1 MPRGRKKENIPPFLS
16 GYVVSEER
24 NVQRNININLYL
36 STERNVAADSVV
48 RRSDC
53 GGASSQGGKR
63 AAFTGKGSNDL
74 QQRRVVQTNL
84 SCPYWPFQDATGG
97 SSPKRQSN
105 LASKLQR
112 GASGDSEFTSDAP
125 IPCPSLCSCSE
136 QLGLKGNPPSHLS
149 SRSHYVS
156 HDCGTLSKNR
166 MGSEDQYGSKPSHV
180 CASRRICGHLGD
192 CRGCFSP
199 AELPV
204 TSAPGSG
211 SCQCPPT
218 SPSKS
223 DDSFHRGPG
232 LTLHHLNSS
241 TLVESTGSSAALQ
254 TLLKSSRTSADLHR
268 SIRQLKREAASSMG
282 ALSSSP
288 WESKRPLFPCQPLR
302 NPQVSTSTVLS
313 AVEHLAAGESYA
325 RQASVKWRAPF
336 PRDWGGTSTE
346 GKPISVVYRCDNAG
360 LQTCPTEA
368 LDQSGFRGGFDLTSL
383 ALRGEDLCSKT
394 SIRYLECC
402 SGGGWRT
409 RERTGACGCSKT
421 CCHQKAADPEELA
434 SGALCRSE
442 LSLSDHALS
451 LLSFDSLEVSLKT
464 LCADSPANLGSPVC
478 VSLSVHSPACRFRNG
493 NQDSDLCEA
502 GGELGEDSGGPTL
515 SAREHAA
522 DLPHWKLGRFGE
534 HWQAANSIGA
544 TVVGSSGNGSP
555 NSMPGDCWPDA
566 ENSQGGGPSAEQTG
580 KRTTALYDEESN
592 NRMDDKQK
600 EDLESMEKKRN
611 RPLPQRVDPQLEKC
625 FVAWRNHVSGKTATA
640 QALYERQLLRKG
652 LAALRWAVQLR
663 KVQAGIAQ
671 RNHILVV
678 LAASFRKWQD
688 ALAKQRKAPPSPQQ
702 EAANPIRGA
711 PTTPEAGG
719 VRMSPNLCH
728 LPAEHLEDA
737 ARYSR
742 AEGNLWT
749 QLHCQQGGGETCRKA
764 AALRD
769 VRRLAAAFRLWR
781 LQKERLEKEEI
792 RAQEAL
798 ALLEK
803 KRLVSAFEAWRS
815 RYRAARRILPLVAQ
829 VQKGLLS
836 RCFQAWKSVADREAL
851 CRHSREGL
859 RLESLRVHFHQWAL
873 MLQVREKARKTLLE
887 LWDLKRKRAH
897 AGNMDAAEKV
907 PAAHARW
914 SQKSGADALDDFYH
928 ALTLQQAFRTWELR
942 WRESQRATAFRRVS
956 ERRQLRE
963 ALGLWR
969 LKTLCP
975 HPLGLGPGD
984 LAEDLLLASPD
995 SEESS
1000 LSSGFH
1006 SNVPAPP
1013 LSSGSLDK
1021 ERSSEDSSQA
1031 SSSSSFAIEDSGHL
1045 PHHGSPS
1052 PSHFSSESQD
1062 LAAADLLMQAPFP
1075 LGYGHTQNRRQL
1087 LAKCFAFWSA
1097 RTVQNLKAEQH
1108 RKRALLSRAFTS
1120 WSAAA
1125 ACFSTWRT
1133 TLACLER
1140 ARRQRLLASSFGKWK
1155 AEFLRAERRRKD
1167 ERPRRRLAGYGATWR
1182 WRKAIRGSWA
1192 LRFSSIS
1199 QASGYWTRAATFR
1212 QCVRRQSGF
1221 IGSRKFLK
1229 APLLW
1234 PSRRRRTS
1242 DEAPRPGLAIRSR
1255 LTCSSFRVWLTLYRC
1270 QSKTLGPQ
1278 RAPMHLEAVGQ
1289 GSRHGWSQE
1298 TRPEMTLFAVGR
1310 RWLGRKYLTRWKH
1323 RVLLR
1328 RFQHRK
1334 EKRCLAGAWV
1344 VWKDSC
1350 QTELA
1355 VQALVRQRLAQWS
1368 WAVWRRRCLQ
1378 SWVAERFLAGEERQ
1392 LLEQAFGRWRQL
1404 TASRSEG
1411 RGDF

>member
-16 GYVVSEER
+16 GYVASEQT

-36 STERNVAADSVV
+36 STERNVTADSVV
-48 RRSDC
+48 RRPDC
-53 GGASSQGGKR
+53 GGASAQGGKR
-63 AAFTGKGSNDL
+63 AVFAGKGSNDL
-74 QQRRVVQTNL
+74 QQHRAVQTNL

-97 SSPKRQSN
+97 SLPKRPSN

-112 GASGDSEFTSDAP
+112 GASGDSEFTRDAP
-125 IPCPSLCSCSE
+125 ISCPSLCSCSE

-149 SRSHYVS
+149 SRSRDAS

-166 MGSEDQYGSKPSHV
+166 MGSEAQYGSEPSHV
-180 CASRRICGHLGD
+180 CASRRICGHLRD
-192 CRGCFSP
+192 CGACFSP

-204 TSAPGSG
+204 TSPPGSV
-211 SCQCPPT
+211 SCRCPPT
-218 SPSKS
+218 SPSRS
-223 DDSFHRGPG
+223 ADSFHRGPG
-232 LTLHHLNSS
+232 LTLDHLNSS
-241 TLVESTGSSAALQ
+241 TLVESAGSSAALQ

-268 SIRQLKREAASSMG
+268 SIRQLKQEAVASMG
-282 ALSSSP
+282 ALGSSP
-288 WESKRPLFPCQPLR
+288 WESKRPLFPCHPLR
-302 NPQVSTSTVLS
+302 NPQVSASTVLN
-313 AVEHLAAGESYA
+313 AVEHLAVGESYA

-336 PRDWGGTSTE
+336 PRDWGITSTV
-346 GKPISVVYRCDNAG
+346 GKPTSVVYRCDNAG
-360 LQTCPTEA
+360 LQTCRTEA
-368 LDQSGFRGGFDLTSL
+368 LDQSGFRGLVDLTSL
-383 ALRGEDLCSKT
+383 ALQGEDLCSKT

-402 SGGGWRT
+402 SCGVWQT
-409 RERTGACGCSKT
+409 PERTGACGCSKT
-421 CCHQKAADPEELA
+421 HCHRKAADPEELA
-434 SGALCRSE
+434 SGALRRSE

-478 VSLSVHSPACRFRNG
+478 VSLAVHSPACRFRNG
-493 NQDSDLCEA
+493 AQDSDVREA
-502 GGELGEDSGGPTL
+502 GGELGEDGGAPTL
-515 SAREHAA
+515 SAGEHAA
-522 DLPHWKLGRFGE
+522 DLAHWKLGRFGE
-534 HWQAANSIGA
+534 HWQAADSIGA
-544 TVVGSSGNGSP
+544 AVVGRSGNGSP
-555 NSMPGDCWPDA
+555 NSVPADCWPDA
-566 ENSQGGGPSAEQTG
+566 ENSQGGGLSAEQTG
-580 KRTTALYDEESN
+580 KRTTALCDEESN
-592 NRMDDKQK
+592 NRMGDKQK

-611 RPLPQRVDPQLEKC
+611 RPLPQRVEPQLEKC
-625 FVAWRNHVSGKTATA
+625 FVAWRNHVSGKAA
-640 QALYERQLLRKG
+640 AARALYEHQLLRKG

-688 ALAKQRKAPPSPQQ
+688 ALAKQRKAQPSPQL
-702 EAANPIRGA
+702 EAASPSRGP

-742 AEGNLWT
+742 AEGNLWM
-749 QLHCQQGGGETCRKA
+749 QLRRRQGGGESCRKA
-764 AALRD
+764 VALRD
-769 VRRLAAAFRLWR
+769 VRRLAAFRLWR

-829 VQKGLLS
+829 VQRGLLS
-836 RCFQAWKSVADREAL
+836 RCFHAWKSVADREAL
-851 CRHSREGL
+851 CRHSRERL

-897 AGNMDAAEKV
+897 AENMDAAEKV

-914 SQKSGADALDDFYH
+914 SQKSGSDALDDFYR

-956 ERRQLRE
+956 ERQQLRE

-969 LKTLCP
+969 RKTLCP

-984 LAEDLLLASPD
+984 LTEDLLLASPD

-1021 ERSSEDSSQA
+1021 ESSSEESSQA
-1031 SSSSSFAIEDSGHL
+1031 SISSSLTIEDSRHL
-1045 PHHGSPS
+1045 PPHGSPS
-1052 PSHFSSESQD
+1052 PSHFPSASQD
-1062 LAAADLLMQAPFP
+1062 LAATALNMQAPFP

-1125 ACFSTWRT
+1125 TRFPSWRT
-1133 TLACLER
+1133 TLACLES
-1140 ARRQRLLASSFGKWK
+1140 ARGQRLLASYFGRWK
-1155 AEFLRAERRRKD
+1155 AEFQRAERRRKD
-1167 ERPRRRLAGYGATWR
+1167 GRPRRRLAGYGAMWR

-1192 LRFSSIS
+1192 LRFSSVS
-1199 QASGYWTRAATFR
+1199 QASNYWTRAATFR

-1221 IGSRKFLK
+1221 IGARKFLK

-1234 PSRRRRTS
+1234 PSRCRWTS
-1242 DEAPRPGLAIRSR
+1242 DEAPWPGLAIRSR
-1255 LTCSSFRVWLTLYRC
+1255 LTSSSFRIWLTLYRC

-1278 RAPMHLEAVGQ
+1278 LTPMHPEAVGQ
-1289 GSRHGWSQE
+1289 VSIHGWNQE
-1298 TRPEMTLFAVGR
+1298 TRPETTPSAVGR
-1310 RWLGRKYLTRWKH
+1310 RWLGRKYLARWRH
-1323 RVLLR
+1323 HVLLR

-1334 EKRCLAGAWV
+1334 EKWRLARAWV

>member
-1 MPRGRKKENIPPFLS
+1 MPRGKKKENIPPFLS
-16 GYVVSEER
+16 GYVASEQT

-48 RRSDC
+48 CRSDC
-53 GGASSQGGKR
+53 RGASAQGEKR
-63 AAFTGKGSNDL
+63 AAFAGKGSNDL
-74 QQRRVVQTNL
+74 QQHRAVQTNL

-97 SSPKRQSN
+97 SLPKQQSN

-112 GASGDSEFTSDAP
+112 GASGDSEFTRDAL
-125 IPCPSLCSCSE
+125 ISCPSLCSCSE

-149 SRSHYVS
+149 SRSRHVS

-166 MGSEDQYGSKPSHV
+166 MGSEDRYGSKPSHV

-192 CRGCFSP
+192 CGGYFSP

-204 TSAPGSG
+204 TSAPGSV
-211 SCQCPPT
+211 SCRCPPT
-218 SPSKS
+218 SLSRS

-232 LTLHHLNSS
+232 LTLDHLNSS
-241 TLVESTGSSAALQ
+241 TLVESARSSVALQ
-254 TLLKSSRTSADLHR
+254 TLLKSSQTSADLHR
-268 SIRQLKREAASSMG
+268 SIRQLKREATSMG
-282 ALSSSP
+282 ALGSSP

-302 NPQVSTSTVLS
+302 SPQVSASTVLS
-313 AVEHLAAGESYA
+313 SVEHLAAGESYA

-336 PRDWGGTSTE
+336 PRDWGGTSTV
-346 GKPISVVYRCDNAG
+346 GKPTSIVYRCDNAG
-360 LQTCPTEA
+360 LQTCPMEA
-368 LDQSGFRGGFDLTSL
+368 LDQSGFHGGVDLASL

-402 SGGGWRT
+402 LGGGWRT
-409 RERTGACGCSKT
+409 PERTGACDCSKT
-421 CCHQKAADPEELA
+421 RCHRKAADPEELA
-434 SGALCRSE
+434 SGALRRSE

-478 VSLSVHSPACRFRNG
+478 VSLAVHSPACWFRNG
-493 NQDSDLCEA
+493 AQDSDVCEA
-502 GGELGEDSGGPTL
+502 GGELGEDGGGPTL
-515 SAREHAA
+515 SAGEHAA
-522 DLPHWKLGRFGE
+522 DLPHWKLSRFGE
-534 HWQAANSIGA
+534 HWQAADSIGA
-544 TVVGSSGNGSP
+544 AVVGRSGNGSP
-555 NSMPGDCWPDA
+555 NSVPDDCWPDA
-566 ENSQGGGPSAEQTG
+566 ENGQGGGPSTEQTG

-592 NRMDDKQK
+592 NRMDDK

-611 RPLPQRVDPQLEKC
+611 RPLPKRVDPQLEKC
-625 FVAWRNHVSGKTATA
+625 FVAWRNNVSGKTAA
-640 QALYERQLLRKG
+640 ARALYEHQLLRKG

-688 ALAKQRKAPPSPQQ
+688 ALVKQRKAQPSLQQ
-702 EAANPIRGA
+702 EAASPSRGP
-711 PTTPEAGG
+711 PTTPGGGG
-719 VRMSPNLCH
+719 VRMSPNPCH
-728 LPAEHLEDA
+728 LPAEYLEDA

-749 QLHCQQGGGETCRKA
+749 QLRHQQGGGETCRKA

-769 VRRLAAAFRLWR
+769 VRRLAAFRLWR

-815 RYRAARRILPLVAQ
+815 RYRAARRILPLVTQ
-829 VQKGLLS
+829 VQRGLLS
-836 RCFQAWKSVADREAL
+836 RCFQAWKSVTDREVL
-851 CRHSREGL
+851 CRHSRERL
-859 RLESLRVHFHQWAL
+859 RLETLRVHFHQWAL

-887 LWDLKRKRAH
+887 LWDLKRRRAH
-897 AGNMDAAEKV
+897 GGNMDAAEKV
-907 PAAHARW
+907 PAAQARW
-914 SQKSGADALDDFYH
+914 SQKSGADALDDFYR

-956 ERRQLRE
+956 ERQQLRE

-984 LAEDLLLASPD
+984 LTEDLLLASPD

-1021 ERSSEDSSQA
+1021 EGSSEDGSQA
-1031 SSSSSFAIEDSGHL
+1031 SISSSLTIEDSGRL
-1045 PHHGSPS
+1045 PPHGSPS
-1052 PSHFSSESQD
+1052 PSHFPSESQD
-1062 LAAADLLMQAPFP
+1062 LAAADLC
-1075 LGYGHTQNRRQL
+1075 HTQNRRQL

-1125 ACFSTWRT
+1125 AHFSTWRT
-1133 TLACLER
+1133 TLACLES
-1140 ARRQRLLASSFGKWK
+1140 ARGQRLLASCFGRWK
-1155 AEFLRAERRRKD
+1155 AEFLRADRRRKD
-1167 ERPRRRLAGYGATWR
+1167 GRPRRRLAGYGAMWR
-1182 WRKAIRGSWA
+1182 WRKAIRGSRA
-1192 LRFSSIS
+1192 LRFSSVS
-1199 QASGYWTRAATFR
+1199 QASNYWTRAATFR

-1221 IGSRKFLK
+1221 IGARKFLK
-1229 APLLW
+1229 SPLLW

-1242 DEAPRPGLAIRSR
+1242 EEAPQPGLAIHSR
-1255 LTCSSFRVWLTLYRC
+1255 LISSSFRVWLTLYRC

-1278 RAPMHLEAVGQ
+1278 RAPMHLEAAGQ
-1289 GSRHGWSQE
+1289 GSRHGWNQE
-1298 TRPEMTLFAVGR
+1298 TRPETTPSAVGR
-1310 RWLGRKYLTRWKH
+1310 RWLGRKYLARWRH
-1323 RVLLR
+1323 HVLLR

-1334 EKRCLAGAWV
+1334 EKRRLARAWV

>member
-1 MPRGRKKENIPPFLS
+1 MTNW
-16 GYVVSEER
+16 
-24 NVQRNININLYL
+24 
-36 STERNVAADSVV
+36 
-48 RRSDC
+48 
-53 GGASSQGGKR
+53 
-63 AAFTGKGSNDL
+63 DL
-74 QQRRVVQTNL
+74 KSWAL
-84 SCPYWPFQDATGG
+84 SCLERLSWLAHFGFRALSVPSAAGENPARWGVVVVPRPQPIKVREANTKGHLLLPHTLPHRCGRSRENAPRCRSEGKKRPEKHQHQSVPVHGKECSSRLRCPQDATGG

-836 RCFQAWKSVADREAL
+836 R
-851 CRHSREGL
+851 
-859 RLESLRVHFHQWAL
+859 
-873 MLQVREKARKTLLE
+873 
-887 LWDLKRKRAH
+887 
-897 AGNMDAAEKV
+897 
-907 PAAHARW
+907 
-914 SQKSGADALDDFYH
+914 
-928 ALTLQQAFRTWELR
+928 
-942 WRESQRATAFRRVS
+942 
-956 ERRQLRE
+956 
-963 ALGLWR
+963 
-969 LKTLCP
+969 
-975 HPLGLGPGD
+975 
-984 LAEDLLLASPD
+984 
-995 SEESS
+995 
-1000 LSSGFH
+1000 
-1006 SNVPAPP
+1006 
-1013 LSSGSLDK
+1013 
-1021 ERSSEDSSQA
+1021 
-1031 SSSSSFAIEDSGHL
+1031 
-1045 PHHGSPS
+1045 
-1052 PSHFSSESQD
+1052 HFSSESQD

>member
-16 GYVVSEER
+16 GYVASEQT

-36 STERNVAADSVV
+36 STERNVAADSIVP
-48 RRSDC
+48 RSDC
-53 GGASSQGGKR
+53 GGASAQGGKR
-63 AAFTGKGSNDL
+63 AVFAGKGSNDL
-74 QQRRVVQTNL
+74 QQHRAVQTNL

-97 SSPKRQSN
+97 SLPKRQSN

-112 GASGDSEFTSDAP
+112 GASGDSEFTRDAP
-125 IPCPSLCSCSE
+125 ISCPSLCSCSE
-136 QLGLKGNPPSHLS
+136 QLGLKGNSPSHLS
-149 SRSHYVS
+149 SRSHDAS

-166 MGSEDQYGSKPSHV
+166 MGSEAQYGSKPSHV
-180 CASRRICGHLGD
+180 CASRRICGHLRD
-192 CRGCFSP
+192 CGACFSL

-204 TSAPGSG
+204 TSAPGSV
-211 SCQCPPT
+211 SCRCPPT
-218 SPSKS
+218 SPSRS

-232 LTLHHLNSS
+232 LTLDHLNSS
-241 TLVESTGSSAALQ
+241 TLVESAGSSAALQ

-268 SIRQLKREAASSMG
+268 SIRQLKREAVASMG
-282 ALSSSP
+282 ALGSSP
-288 WESKRPLFPCQPLR
+288 WESKRPLFPCHPLR
-302 NPQVSTSTVLS
+302 NPQVSASTVLN
-313 AVEHLAAGESYA
+313 AIEHLAVGESYA

-336 PRDWGGTSTE
+336 PRDWGGTSTV
-346 GKPISVVYRCDNAG
+346 GKPTSIVYRCDNAG

-368 LDQSGFRGGFDLTSL
+368 LDQSGFRGRVDLTSL
-383 ALRGEDLCSKT
+383 ALQGEDLCSKT

-402 SGGGWRT
+402 SCGVWQT
-409 RERTGACGCSKT
+409 PERTGACSCSKT
-421 CCHQKAADPEELA
+421 HCHRKAADPEELA
-434 SGALCRSE
+434 SGALRRSE

-478 VSLSVHSPACRFRNG
+478 VSLAVHSPACRFRNG
-493 NQDSDLCEA
+493 AQDSDVREA
-502 GGELGEDSGGPTL
+502 GGELGEDGGAPTL
-515 SAREHAA
+515 SAGEHAA
-522 DLPHWKLGRFGE
+522 DLAHWKLGRFGE
-534 HWQAANSIGA
+534 HWQAADSIGA
-544 TVVGSSGNGSP
+544 AIVGRSGNGSP
-555 NSMPGDCWPDA
+555 NSVPADCWPDA
-566 ENSQGGGPSAEQTG
+566 ENSQGGGLSAEQTG
-580 KRTTALYDEESN
+580 KRTTALCDEESN
-592 NRMDDKQK
+592 NRMGDKQK

-611 RPLPQRVDPQLEKC
+611 RPLPQRVEPQLEKC
-625 FVAWRNHVSGKTATA
+625 FVAWRNHVSGKAA
-640 QALYERQLLRKG
+640 AARALYEHQLLRKG

-688 ALAKQRKAPPSPQQ
+688 ALAKQRKAQPSPQL
-702 EAANPIRGA
+702 EAASPSRGP

-749 QLHCQQGGGETCRKA
+749 QLRRQQGGGESCRKA
-764 AALRD
+764 VALRD

-815 RYRAARRILPLVAQ
+815 RYRAARRILPLVVQ
-829 VQKGLLS
+829 VQRGLLS
-836 RCFQAWKSVADREAL
+836 RCFQAWKSVADRQAL
-851 CRHSREGL
+851 CRHSRERL

-873 MLQVREKARKTLLE
+873 MLQVREKAKKTLLE
-887 LWDLKRKRAH
+887 LWALKWRRAH
-897 AGNMDAAEKV
+897 ENMDAAEKV

-914 SQKSGADALDDFYH
+914 SQKCGSDALDDFYR

-942 WRESQRATAFRRVS
+942 WQESQRATAFRRVS
-956 ERRQLRE
+956 ERQQLRE

-969 LKTLCP
+969 RKTLCP

-984 LAEDLLLASPD
+984 LTEDLLLASPD

-1021 ERSSEDSSQA
+1021 ESSSEESSQA
-1031 SSSSSFAIEDSGHL
+1031 SISSSLMIEDSRHL
-1045 PHHGSPS
+1045 PPHGSPS
-1052 PSHFSSESQD
+1052 PSHFPSASQD
-1062 LAAADLLMQAPFP
+1062 LAATDLHMQAPFP

-1087 LAKCFAFWSA
+1087 LANCFAFWSA

-1125 ACFSTWRT
+1125 ACFSSWRT
-1133 TLACLER
+1133 TLASLES
-1140 ARRQRLLASSFGKWK
+1140 ARGQCLLASCFRRWK
-1155 AEFLRAERRRKD
+1155 AEFLRAGWRRKD
-1167 ERPRRRLAGYGATWR
+1167 GRRRRRLAGYGAMWR
-1182 WRKAIRGSWA
+1182 WRKAIRGSRA
-1192 LRFSSIS
+1192 LRFSSIG
-1199 QASGYWTRAATFR
+1199 QASNYWTRAATFR

-1221 IGSRKFLK
+1221 IGARKFLK

-1234 PSRRRRTS
+1234 PSRCRWTS
-1242 DEAPRPGLAIRSR
+1242 DEAPWPGLAIRSR
-1255 LTCSSFRVWLTLYRC
+1255 LTSSSFRVWLTLYRC
-1270 QSKTLGPQ
+1270 QSKTPGPQ
-1278 RAPMHLEAVGQ
+1278 RTPMHPEAAGQ
-1289 GSRHGWSQE
+1289 GSRHGWNQE
-1298 TRPEMTLFAVGR
+1298 TRPEMTPSAVGR
-1310 RWLGRKYLTRWKH
+1310 RWLGRKYLARWRH
-1323 RVLLR
+1323 HVLLR

-1334 EKRCLAGAWV
+1334 EKWRLARAWV

>member
-16 GYVVSEER
+16 GYVASEQT

-36 STERNVAADSVV
+36 STERNVTADSVV
-48 RRSDC
+48 RRPDC
-53 GGASSQGGKR
+53 GGASAQGGKR
-63 AAFTGKGSNDL
+63 AVFAGKGSNDL
-74 QQRRVVQTNL
+74 QQHRAVQTNL

-97 SSPKRQSN
+97 SLPKRPSN

-112 GASGDSEFTSDAP
+112 GASGDSEFTRDAP
-125 IPCPSLCSCSE
+125 ISCPSLCSCSE

-149 SRSHYVS
+149 SRSRDAS

-166 MGSEDQYGSKPSHV
+166 MGSEAQYGSEPSHV
-180 CASRRICGHLGD
+180 CASRRICGHLRD
-192 CRGCFSP
+192 CGACFSP

-204 TSAPGSG
+204 TSPPGSV
-211 SCQCPPT
+211 SCRCPPT
-218 SPSKS
+218 SPSRS
-223 DDSFHRGPG
+223 ADSFHRGPG
-232 LTLHHLNSS
+232 LTLDHLNSS
-241 TLVESTGSSAALQ
+241 TLVESAGSSAALQ

-268 SIRQLKREAASSMG
+268 SIRQLKQEAVASMG
-282 ALSSSP
+282 ALGSSP
-288 WESKRPLFPCQPLR
+288 WESKRPLFPCHPLR
-302 NPQVSTSTVLS
+302 NPQVSASTVLN
-313 AVEHLAAGESYA
+313 AVEHLAVGESYA

-336 PRDWGGTSTE
+336 PRDWGITSTV
-346 GKPISVVYRCDNAG
+346 GKPTSVVYRCDNAG
-360 LQTCPTEA
+360 LQTCRTEA
-368 LDQSGFRGGFDLTSL
+368 LDQSGFRGLVDLTSL
-383 ALRGEDLCSKT
+383 ALQGEDLCSKT

-402 SGGGWRT
+402 SCGVWQT
-409 RERTGACGCSKT
+409 PERTGACGCSKT
-421 CCHQKAADPEELA
+421 HCHRKAADPEELA
-434 SGALCRSE
+434 SGALRRSE

-478 VSLSVHSPACRFRNG
+478 VSLAVHSPACRFRNG
-493 NQDSDLCEA
+493 AQDSDVREA
-502 GGELGEDSGGPTL
+502 GGELGEDGGAPTL
-515 SAREHAA
+515 SAGEHAA
-522 DLPHWKLGRFGE
+522 DLAHWKLGRFGE
-534 HWQAANSIGA
+534 HWQAADSIGA
-544 TVVGSSGNGSP
+544 AVVGRSGNGSP
-555 NSMPGDCWPDA
+555 NSVPADCWPDA
-566 ENSQGGGPSAEQTG
+566 ENSQGGGLSAEQTG
-580 KRTTALYDEESN
+580 KRTTALCDEESN
-592 NRMDDKQK
+592 NRMGDKQK

-611 RPLPQRVDPQLEKC
+611 RPLPQRVEPQLEKC
-625 FVAWRNHVSGKTATA
+625 FVAWRNHVSGKAA
-640 QALYERQLLRKG
+640 AARALYEHQLLRKG

-688 ALAKQRKAPPSPQQ
+688 ALAKQRKAQPSPQL
-702 EAANPIRGA
+702 EAASPSRGP

-742 AEGNLWT
+742 AEGNLWM
-749 QLHCQQGGGETCRKA
+749 QLRRRQGGGESCRKA
-764 AALRD
+764 VALRD

-829 VQKGLLS
+829 VQRGLLS
-836 RCFQAWKSVADREAL
+836 RCFHAWKSVADREAL
-851 CRHSREGL
+851 CRHSRERL

-897 AGNMDAAEKV
+897 ENMDAAEKV

-914 SQKSGADALDDFYH
+914 SQKSGSDALDDFYR

-956 ERRQLRE
+956 ERQQLRE

-969 LKTLCP
+969 RKTLCP

-984 LAEDLLLASPD
+984 LTEDLLLASPD

-1021 ERSSEDSSQA
+1021 ESSSEESSQA
-1031 SSSSSFAIEDSGHL
+1031 SISSSLTIEDSRHL
-1045 PHHGSPS
+1045 PPHGSPS
-1052 PSHFSSESQD
+1052 PSHFPSASQD
-1062 LAAADLLMQAPFP
+1062 LAATALNMQAPFP

-1125 ACFSTWRT
+1125 TRFPSWRT
-1133 TLACLER
+1133 TLACLES
-1140 ARRQRLLASSFGKWK
+1140 ARGQRLLASYFGRWK
-1155 AEFLRAERRRKD
+1155 AEFQRAERRRKD
-1167 ERPRRRLAGYGATWR
+1167 GRPRRRLAGYGAMWR

-1192 LRFSSIS
+1192 LRFSSVS
-1199 QASGYWTRAATFR
+1199 QASNYWTRAATFR

-1221 IGSRKFLK
+1221 IGARKFLK

-1234 PSRRRRTS
+1234 PSRCRWTS
-1242 DEAPRPGLAIRSR
+1242 DEAPWPGLAIRSR
-1255 LTCSSFRVWLTLYRC
+1255 LTSSSFRIWLTLYRC

-1278 RAPMHLEAVGQ
+1278 LTPMHPEAVGQ
-1289 GSRHGWSQE
+1289 VSIHGWNQE
-1298 TRPEMTLFAVGR
+1298 TRPETTPSAVGR
-1310 RWLGRKYLTRWKH
+1310 RWLGRKYLARWRH
-1323 RVLLR
+1323 HVLLR

-1334 EKRCLAGAWV
+1334 EKWRLARAWV

>member
-16 GYVVSEER
+16 GYVASEQT

-36 STERNVAADSVV
+36 STERNVAADSIVP
-48 RRSDC
+48 RSDC
-53 GGASSQGGKR
+53 GGASAQGGKR
-63 AAFTGKGSNDL
+63 AVFAGKGSNDL
-74 QQRRVVQTNL
+74 QQHRAVQTNL

-97 SSPKRQSN
+97 SLPKRQSN

-112 GASGDSEFTSDAP
+112 GASGDSEFTRDAP
-125 IPCPSLCSCSE
+125 ISCPSLCSCSE
-136 QLGLKGNPPSHLS
+136 QLGLKGNSPSHLS
-149 SRSHYVS
+149 SRSHDAS

-166 MGSEDQYGSKPSHV
+166 MGSEAQYGSKPSHV
-180 CASRRICGHLGD
+180 CASRRICGHLRD
-192 CRGCFSP
+192 CGACFSL

-204 TSAPGSG
+204 TSAPGSV
-211 SCQCPPT
+211 SCRCPPT
-218 SPSKS
+218 SPSRS

-232 LTLHHLNSS
+232 LTLDHLNSS
-241 TLVESTGSSAALQ
+241 TLVESAGSSAALQ

-268 SIRQLKREAASSMG
+268 SIRQLKREAVASMG
-282 ALSSSP
+282 ALGSSP
-288 WESKRPLFPCQPLR
+288 WESKRPLFPCHPLR
-302 NPQVSTSTVLS
+302 NPQVSASTVLN
-313 AVEHLAAGESYA
+313 AIEHLAVGESYA

-336 PRDWGGTSTE
+336 PRDWGGTSTV
-346 GKPISVVYRCDNAG
+346 GKPTSIVYRCDNAG

-368 LDQSGFRGGFDLTSL
+368 LDQSGFRGRVDLTSL
-383 ALRGEDLCSKT
+383 ALQGEDLCSKT

-402 SGGGWRT
+402 SCGVWQT
-409 RERTGACGCSKT
+409 PERTGACSCSKT
-421 CCHQKAADPEELA
+421 HCHRKAADPEELA
-434 SGALCRSE
+434 SGALRRSE

-478 VSLSVHSPACRFRNG
+478 VSLAVHSPACRFRNG
-493 NQDSDLCEA
+493 AQDSDVREA
-502 GGELGEDSGGPTL
+502 GGELGEDGGAPTL
-515 SAREHAA
+515 SAGEHAA
-522 DLPHWKLGRFGE
+522 DLAHWKLGRFGE
-534 HWQAANSIGA
+534 HWQAADSIGA
-544 TVVGSSGNGSP
+544 AIVGRSGNGSP
-555 NSMPGDCWPDA
+555 NSVPADCWPDA
-566 ENSQGGGPSAEQTG
+566 ENSQGGGLSAEQTG
-580 KRTTALYDEESN
+580 KRTTALCDEESN
-592 NRMDDKQK
+592 NRMGDKQK

-611 RPLPQRVDPQLEKC
+611 RPLPQRVEPQLEKC
-625 FVAWRNHVSGKTATA
+625 FVAWRNHVSGKAA
-640 QALYERQLLRKG
+640 AARALYEHQLLRKG

-688 ALAKQRKAPPSPQQ
+688 ALAKQRKAQPSPQL
-702 EAANPIRGA
+702 EAASPSRGP

-749 QLHCQQGGGETCRKA
+749 QLRRQQGGGESCRKA
-764 AALRD
+764 VALRD

-815 RYRAARRILPLVAQ
+815 RYRAARRILPLVVQ
-829 VQKGLLS
+829 VQRGLLS
-836 RCFQAWKSVADREAL
+836 RCFQAWKSVADRQAL
-851 CRHSREGL
+851 CRHSRERL

-873 MLQVREKARKTLLE
+873 MLQVREKAKKTLLE
-887 LWDLKRKRAH
+887 LWALKWRRAH
-897 AGNMDAAEKV
+897 AENMDAAEKV

-914 SQKSGADALDDFYH
+914 SQKCGSDALDDFYR

-942 WRESQRATAFRRVS
+942 WQESQRATAFRRVS
-956 ERRQLRE
+956 ERQQLRE

-969 LKTLCP
+969 RKTLCP

-984 LAEDLLLASPD
+984 LTEDLLLASPD

-1021 ERSSEDSSQA
+1021 ESSSEESSQA
-1031 SSSSSFAIEDSGHL
+1031 SISSSLMIEDSRHL
-1045 PHHGSPS
+1045 PPHGSPS
-1052 PSHFSSESQD
+1052 PSHFPSASQD
-1062 LAAADLLMQAPFP
+1062 LAATDLHMQAPFP

-1087 LAKCFAFWSA
+1087 LANCFAFWSA

-1108 RKRALLSRAFTS
+1108 RKRALLSSSCLFFFMAHDSSILGECQGAVSSGVLLQEVEGGVPES
-1120 WSAAA
+1120 W
-1125 ACFSTWRT
+1125 
-1133 TLACLER
+1133 LAT
-1140 ARRQRLLASSFGKWK
+1140 
-1155 AEFLRAERRRKD
+1155 ERRTPTA
-1167 ERPRRRLAGYGATWR
+1167 ETGGA
-1182 WRKAIRGSWA
+1182 SN
-1192 LRFSSIS
+1192 
-1199 QASGYWTRAATFR
+1199 YWTRAATFR

-1221 IGSRKFLK
+1221 IGARKFLK

-1234 PSRRRRTS
+1234 PSRCRWTS
-1242 DEAPRPGLAIRSR
+1242 DEAPWPGLAIRSR
-1255 LTCSSFRVWLTLYRC
+1255 LTSSSFRVWLTLYRC
-1270 QSKTLGPQ
+1270 QSKTPGPQ
-1278 RAPMHLEAVGQ
+1278 RTPMHPEAAGQ
-1289 GSRHGWSQE
+1289 GSRHGWNQE
-1298 TRPEMTLFAVGR
+1298 TRPEMTPSAVGR
-1310 RWLGRKYLTRWKH
+1310 RWLGRKYLARWRH
-1323 RVLLR
+1323 HVLLR

-1334 EKRCLAGAWV
+1334 EKWRLARAWV